1 MIVILLVSGF
11 AGFCV
16 YSNTVK
22 IDQANVNFKANRNI
36 VLFIRLMKN
45 FSEEY
50 YYFLGLYLFD
60 KYPYKVKEEEGAM
73 GENFISN

>member
-22 IDQANVNFKANRNI
+22 IDQASVNFKANRNI

-60 KYPYKVKEEEGAM
+60 KYPYKVKEEKGAM
-73 GENFISN
+73 DENFISN

>member
-11 AGFCV
+11 AGFCF